1 LTERITDSMLES
13 MVEQLNDISKC
24 RYQIGHSYGMV
35 HLEKCSMECTGI
47 SMLSQGNTKKELY
60 YQLRTLLD
68 WHSFETRSKQDYV
81 DNCTHLDVFNIH
93 TFKKGEK
100 RNVSHI
106 REYEGKYTCSTCKKE
121 FTEKQYKLNI
131 VPKSADQLRKM
142 RIEA

>member
-1 LTERITDSMLES
+1 MTERITDSMLES